1 MSDIFLNGVLAGV
14 CSEELAE
21 AVGKYCTK
29 LEAENNKWLRLAQ
42 EFEREN
48 ETLRELL
55 IERDGGTHDADCKVH
70 NPGIKRCNCGHAEV
84 VELRSR
90 LALDELLEE
99 RQEMESLATGNSLD

>member
-1 MSDIFLNGVLAGV
+1 MVEIPYEGPRFSQPKKTAFGSLVARI
-14 CSEELAE
+14 AE
-21 AVGKYCTK
+21 